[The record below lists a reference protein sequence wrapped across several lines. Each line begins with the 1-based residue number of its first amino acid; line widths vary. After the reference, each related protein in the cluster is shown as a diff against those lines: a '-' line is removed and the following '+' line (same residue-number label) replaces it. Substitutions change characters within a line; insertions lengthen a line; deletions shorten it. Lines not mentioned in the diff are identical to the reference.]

1 MTRRSGERR
10 RDGDNDGVGQESGVT
25 EFERLLAPLMDGL
38 YRFACRLER
47 DPDRARDLLQE
58 SLLKAWHGFQ
68 GIRAHS
74 SFRQWLGRIIYRG
87 FLDGVRDR
95 TREVQIDETI
105 EVMGATNQADTPSSA
120 VPADLDRVLADRM
133 VSREIA
139 AAVDRLPLEQAVAVY
154 LVDVEGHQFSA
165 AAEIL
170 GVTPG
175 TVASRVSRGRSALR
189 VSLWRLARE
198 RGWIKT

>member
-1 MTRRSGERR
+1 M
-10 RDGDNDGVGQESGVT
+10 GQESGVT
-25 EFERLLAPLMDGL
+25 EFERLLAPLMDGF

-58 SLLKAWHGFQ
+58 SLLKAWRGFQ
-68 GIRAHS
+68 GMRTRS

-87 FLDGVRDR
+87 FLDGIRGR
-95 TREVQIDETI
+95 SREVLIDETI
-105 EVMGATNQADTPSSA
+105 EVGATNQAEAPSSA
-120 VPADLDRVLADRM
+120 VAADLDRVLADRR
-133 VSREIA
+133 VSKEIA

-154 LVDVEGHQFSA
+154 LVDVEGYQFST

-175 TVASRVSRGRSALR
+175 TVASRVARGRSALR